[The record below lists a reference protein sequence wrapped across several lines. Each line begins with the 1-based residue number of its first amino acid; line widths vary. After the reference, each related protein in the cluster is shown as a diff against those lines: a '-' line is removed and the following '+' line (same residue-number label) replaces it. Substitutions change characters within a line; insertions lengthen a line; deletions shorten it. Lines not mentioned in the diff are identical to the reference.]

1 MSLSSGT
8 PCTVCNC
15 TTCSDCIPDIYY
27 VAPKMPLCGN
37 RYLHSTHTCT
47 VTFTRVFPLLC
58 LFCPLPQYTDTFELY
73 KFRDFYIMAIYDTA
87 PHHPSLKNDGHIK
100 MSLDHLVHEIQSC

>member
-27 VAPKMPLCGN
+27 VAPKMPLCRN

-87 PHHPSLKNDGHIK
+87 PHHPSLKCDGYIK
-100 MSLDHLVHEIQSC
+100 MSLDHLVHQIQSC

>member
-37 RYLHSTHTCT
+37 QYLHSTHACT
-47 VTFTRVFPLLC
+47 VTFTFDPCMHCYIYTHACTVTFTHIFPLL
-58 LFCPLPQYTDTFELY
+58 
-73 KFRDFYIMAIYDTA
+73 
-87 PHHPSLKNDGHIK
+87 
-100 MSLDHLVHEIQSC
+100 